1 MHLRRQLKI
10 LSKAESVLDNYSK
23 STGIN
28 VQKSLTQPTSYDKET
43 DTIILNNKKPV
54 NPGSEL
60 RTAVENSNAIYFAIS
75 QSVANN
81 KRLDISNQFSMPEK
95 DIEFCLSSLLLQCL
109 QVYFHSN
116 KLTLPFSLTK

>member
-1 MHLRRQLKI
+1 MLKAVLSSGQRVAVADNFEVLNAPKEATKI

-23 STGIN
+23 STGIK

-43 DTIILNNKKPV
+43 DTITLNNKKPV

-81 KRLDISNQFSMPEK
+81 KRLD
-95 DIEFCLSSLLLQCL
+95 
-109 QVYFHSN
+109 YF
-116 KLTLPFSLTK
+116 

>member
-1 MHLRRQLKI
+1 MMFLMSIVVQNWVGQKCIRLWTRKLVG
-10 LSKAESVLDNYSK
+10 SKAESVLDNYSK
-23 STGIN
+23 STGIK

-43 DTIILNNKKPV
+43 DTITLNNKKPV

-81 KRLDISNQFSMPEK
+81 KTSG
-95 DIEFCLSSLLLQCL
+95 
-109 QVYFHSN
+109 YF
-116 KLTLPFSLTK
+116 